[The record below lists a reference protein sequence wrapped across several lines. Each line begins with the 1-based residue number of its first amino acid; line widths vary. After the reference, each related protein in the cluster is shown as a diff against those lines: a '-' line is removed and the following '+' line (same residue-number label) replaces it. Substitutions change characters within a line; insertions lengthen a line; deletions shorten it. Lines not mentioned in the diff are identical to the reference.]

1 MRTRALDRARFVN
14 YRNRA
19 DEFFHGM
26 QDEAV
31 LERFGA
37 SALLGVHASIALAD
51 AVTVHETGK
60 RAADEQHKDAVKLLA
75 SVCSTRHIEEE
86 GCGRLG
92 RILAKKNEVAYSERF
107 APADTNELKELR
119 RNVEGFFGW
128 AYENFKHLGG
138 KPTQEGA

>member
-1 MRTRALDRARFVN
+1 VKTRALDRTRFVN
-14 YRNRA
+14 YRGRA

-26 QDEAV
+26 QDEAE

-51 AVTVHETGK
+51 ALTIHETGK
-60 RAADEQHKDAVKLLA
+60 RAADEQHKDAVRLLA
-75 SVCSTRHIEEE
+75 WVCSTRNVEE
-86 GCGRLG
+86 GGCERLG
-92 RILAKKNEVAYSERF
+92 RILAKKNEVAYSRRYV
-107 APADTNELKELR
+107 PADTNELKELR

-128 AYENFKHLGG
+128 AYKNFKHLGE